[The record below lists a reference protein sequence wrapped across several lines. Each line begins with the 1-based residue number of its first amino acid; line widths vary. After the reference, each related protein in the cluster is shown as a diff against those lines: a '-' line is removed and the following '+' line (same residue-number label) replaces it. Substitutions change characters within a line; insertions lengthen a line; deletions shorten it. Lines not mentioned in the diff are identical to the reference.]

1 MIDEEKGYD
10 PKKWEWVPFHDGR
23 MGHLLRIPS
32 AKEVTREDVL
42 DCPAFQGR
50 WPDQQFQVVTD
61 GTWIVWHLVSRY
73 MGGPL
78 NLETTHA
85 RNLGEMV
92 EYLNAD
98 GGRVH
103 KWLKSI

>member
-10 PKKWEWVPFHDGR
+10 PKKWEWVPFKAGR

-42 DCPAFQGR
+42 ECPAFQGR
-50 WPDQQFQVVTD
+50 WHASSYQVVCD
-61 GTWIVWHLVSRY
+61 GTGTKWHVVYRY
-73 MGGPL
+73 LGGRL
-78 NLETTHA
+78 KMETTFG
-85 RNLGEMV
+85 RNLGDMV